1 MRLLANSLYD
11 NRRQNVTYALFI
23 YIVNTITIGC
33 GKQSKPGW
41 DIRLSDKNE
50 NERITLRLGPDELRL
65 IDDFIAESDEFE
77 NRSQLA
83 RAAIRAYI
91 ENRCAKEE
99 KRAPNEVLVTLP
111 PLVLETIRHLME
123 QGVYSSISEAVADCA
138 RHEFLHDEKL
148 RQLKLDG
155 NQLLGRSQMQIVPKD

>member
-1 MRLLANSLYD
+1 MYD
-11 NRRQNVTYALFI
+11 NRHQNVTYTLFI
-23 YIVNTITIGC
+23 YIVNIITIGC

-41 DIRLSDKNE
+41 DIQLGEMNE
-50 NERITLRLGPDELRL
+50 NERITLRLGPEELRML
-65 IDDFIAESDEFE
+65 DDFIAENEEFE

-91 ENRCAKEE
+91 ENRCAREE
-99 KRAPNEVLVTLP
+99 KRAPNEILVTLP
-111 PLVLETIRHLME
+111 PLVLETIKHLME

-148 RQLKLDG
+148 SQLKMDG
-155 NQLLGRSQMQIVPKD
+155 NQQLSRSQMQLVPKD